1 MQPTL
6 TTREYAAV
14 RQAVLL
20 GLFAGT
26 GIGLGYMLSALP
38 GLELMSTNAAL
49 AGAALG
55 PLGGAAVGMVALVVY
70 SLGSP
75 FGPPVPLMLIAQ
87 ALGMG
92 LAGLAGGVVGPAVVR
107 RGVGPGALLGAGV
120 AGALVALTIDLLT
133 NLAVAVQFAMP
144 MTVVLAGGAAI
155 AALHAGTVAVAWA
168 LLLPLL
174 SGRLAR
180 LRCPG
185 PRVVGV
191 AFLLTLSASLVAE
204 RAHAS
209 AVAEADSVAVAVDDA
224 MNPTV
229 LDSLDAPLPLPTDS
243 LATRPGPPGPRLPEG
258 WKRPLWRPFHA
269 TLAERLSRTSAW
281 LPVRDGGP
289 GATMVI
295 FGEPG
300 TSIAPQLWRDGVP
313 LGMGHRY
320 LDDHESWSLAGR
332 ELTTI
337 TRGFGHAGEMAGAI
351 EWTLRDRAPD
361 RDVLDTY
368 WYAGPHETRLRDV
381 QFLTASADWRLAFD
395 FYEHID
401 REGYDFRA
409 PGEVRYPELDDEFS
423 LAFWGNAA
431 VRSGRGRLE
440 RRLEDGSLVSLSL
453 ENARKHKRG
462 VPVSDL
468 EQQEIWRNAVQL
480 RWQAGRSGDGSQAT
494 AWWTDVDLMAA
505 APSAQRRLIEGAR
518 EGVRVVWAPPGS
530 WADLDVM
537 YQRWTL
543 RDHGAPAS
551 WAPAHADSS
560 FRAVGEEASFLASR
574 RWPLGVPLA
583 TRLGAW
589 WSQHGGAALG
599 GEVVVGANRGWRASV
614 ARAGRAPRS
623 DEVATPWRHV
633 VPGGRQT
640 VVLPDADL
648 DREREWR
655 LAAGWFGRLWRW
667 DVAVESSW
675 RRLRHGIG
683 WEPTDEDPTV
693 GVLANGVAMDAATVT
708 ARVGGQG
715 RFLGW
720 LRWQAEGSWHT
731 RRREDDLKLG
741 LPPEL
746 QYCLSARWEQ
756 RFFAEDGILQLG
768 AYWHNRGPMDDPWA
782 WSRPVR
788 LDAVSRLDAI
798 AEFRLVGTSLGVEL
812 RNLQGGGSRLT
823 ANAVSEPLELRWRL
837 HWTFHY

>member
-1 MQPTL
+1 MQPTMN
-6 TTREYAAV
+6 TREFAAV

-26 GIGLGYMLSALP
+26 GIGLGYMLSAVP

-55 PLGGAAVGMVALVVY
+55 PLGGAAVGVVAQVVY

-75 FGPPVPLMLIAQ
+75 FGPPVPLMLVAQ

-92 LAGLAGGVVGPAVVR
+92 LAGLAGGVVGPLVR
-107 RGVGPGALLGAGV
+107 RGVGPGPLLRAGL
-120 AGALVALTIDLLT
+120 AGAVMALVIDLLT

-144 MTVVLAGGAAI
+144 LKAVLAGGAAI
-155 AALHAGTVAVAWA
+155 AALHVGTVAAAWA

-180 LRCPG
+180 LRRPG
-185 PRVVGV
+185 PQVVGV
-191 AFLLTLSASLVAE
+191 ALMLTLSASL
-204 RAHAS
+204 
-209 AVAEADSVAVAVDDA
+209 AVGRAEAAGLAGV
-224 MNPTV
+224 
-229 LDSLDAPLPLPTDS
+229 DSLGTAMDDTLHAVPHDSLAAPLPSPADS
-243 LATRPGPPGPRLPEG
+243 LATRPDRPGPKLPEG
-258 WKRPLWRPFHA
+258 WTRPLWRPFHA
-269 TLAERLSRTSAW
+269 TLDERLTRTSAW

-295 FGEPG
+295 LGEPG
-300 TSIAPQLWRDGVP
+300 TYTAPQLWRDGVP

-332 ELTTI
+332 ELATV
-337 TRGFGHAGEMAGAI
+337 TRGFGHAGAMAGVI
-351 EWTLRDRAPD
+351 EWAPRDRAPD

-401 REGYDFRA
+401 REGYDFRV
-409 PGEVRYPELDDEFS
+409 PGEERYPELADELS

-431 VRSGRGRLE
+431 VRSGRGCLE

-453 ENARKHKRG
+453 ENARKHKHG
-462 VPVSDL
+462 LAVSDL
-468 EQQEIWRNAVQL
+468 DQQEIWRNAVQL
-480 RWQAGRSGDGSQAT
+480 RWQAGRPGDRSQAT
-494 AWWTDVDLMAA
+494 AWWTDVDLMADA
-505 APSAQRRLIEGAR
+505 SSAGPRLVEGAR
-518 EGVRVVWAPPGS
+518 EGVRAVWAPPGA
-530 WADLDVM
+530 WADLDLT

-543 RDHGAPAS
+543 RDSGAAES
-551 WAPAHADSS
+551 WAPAYADSS
-560 FRAVGEEASFLASR
+560 RTVGEDVSILASR

-583 TRLGAW
+583 TSVGAW

-599 GEVVVGANRGWRASV
+599 GELTVGGERGWRASL
-614 ARAGRAPRS
+614 ARGGRAPRS

-655 LAAGWFGRLWRW
+655 LAAGWAGRLWRW

-693 GVLANGVAMDAATVT
+693 GVLANGVAMDATSVT

-731 RRREDDLKLG
+731 RQREDDLRLA

-746 QYCLSARWEQ
+746 QYCLSAQWEQ

-768 AYWHNRGPMDDPWA
+768 TYWHNRGPMDDPWA
-782 WSRPVR
+782 WSQPVR
-788 LDAVSRLDAI
+788 LQAVSRLDAI

-812 RNLQGGGSRLT
+812 RNLQGAGARLT
-823 ANAVSEPLELRWRL
+823 ANAVAEPIELRWRL